1 MTSHA
6 HVVQV
11 GARQRPA
18 AHDYTT
24 REHHTARKPY
34 AAHGHPT
41 APEIHPLGPKNCADR
56 DSAPHPTV
64 ASAPSLTTR
73 DAEPVGGLRGA
84 ALAPP
89 KL

>member
-1 MTSHA
+1 MTS
-6 HVVQV
+6 
-11 GARQRPA
+11 
-18 AHDYTT
+18 
-24 REHHTARKPY
+24 REHHTERKPY
-34 AAHGHPT
+34 AAHGHRT
-41 APEIHPLGPKNCADR
+41 APEIHPLGPNNRADR

-73 DAEPVGGLRGA
+73 DAEPVGGLGGA